1 MIFVISGLSFIKKD
15 DTRDRHFYEGYNL
28 LVVLS
33 KKAVYL
39 ERAPAKINL
48 FLDITDKR
56 EDEYHNIKTVF
67 QAISLEDHLTFE
79 ITLSCAESE
88 AERTE
93 EIEFELE
100 IDSNEE
106 SVRALGLSNLVSRA
120 VECYFANFP
129 CEDKADLLDLVSSIN
144 LSIFIDKK
152 IPMQAGLGG
161 ASADAAAT
169 LRALNTFFFENFDC
183 SLSEN
188 ELLKIALQLGS
199 DVPFCLQSLKQ
210 SRVYAESRGEDFKNL
225 TGNFDFDKYS
235 EVILVKPSFGIAT
248 AEAYKLLSARLPSQR
263 AKLGFYNIFET
274 VIFDNYPELV
284 EIKLQLLKIG
294 CDQVLLSGSGS
305 TMLGFIN
312 KEKNLKTI
320 HGLAKETLPDCSVY
334 QAEFHQSVVT

>member
-1 MIFVISGLSFIKKD
+1 M
-15 DTRDRHFYEGYNL
+15 
-28 LVVLS
+28 VLS

-48 FLDITDKR
+48 FLDVTDKR
-56 EDEYHNIKTVF
+56 DDEYHNIKTVF
-67 QAISLEDHLTFE
+67 QAINLEDHLTFE
-79 ITLSCAESE
+79 ITLSCAENDE
-88 AERTE
+88 ERTE
-93 EIEFELE
+93 EIEFVLE
-100 IDSNEE
+100 IDSNDEAI
-106 SVRALGLSNLVSRA
+106 RALGLSNLVSRA

-129 CEDKADLLDLVSSIN
+129 GEDTADLLDLVSSIN
-144 LSIFIDKK
+144 LSIFIDKR

-169 LRALNTFFFENFDC
+169 LRALNIFFLENFDC
-183 SLSEN
+183 SLSEK
-188 ELLKIALQLGS
+188 ELLGIALQLGS
-199 DVPFCLQSLKQ
+199 DVPFCLHSIKQ
-210 SRVYAESRGEDFKNL
+210 TRVYAESRGEDFKEL
-225 TGNFDFDKYS
+225 PKTFDFDKYN
-235 EVILVKPSFGIAT
+235 ELILVKPSFGIET
-248 AEAYKLLSARLPSQR
+248 AEAYKLINPTIKAK
-263 AKLGFYNIFET
+263 ADNTKLGFYNAFET

-334 QAEFHQSVVT
+334 HAEFIKRVVT